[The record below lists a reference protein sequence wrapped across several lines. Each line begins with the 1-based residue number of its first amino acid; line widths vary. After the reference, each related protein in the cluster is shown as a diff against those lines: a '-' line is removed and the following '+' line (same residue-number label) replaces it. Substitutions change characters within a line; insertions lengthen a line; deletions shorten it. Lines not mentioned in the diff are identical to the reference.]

1 MTLDPCSPAG
11 PFGAYRSMSRSMAP
25 LGVAGALHRDG
36 GRRGLDLV
44 QVSGGELEVGGG
56 EVLVE
61 SGELAGAGDRD
72 DPWLMRAIADV
83 EPWYLR
89 AYSAS
94 TAGATSG
101 CPAALTSIQVTS
113 RATPGARI
121 RPWCHQDL
129 DRRAVVHRLVP
140 GGNLVTVFSSSPP
153 IRGSSPP
160 TLQVT
165 RSRPALAVTVVPG
178 TERTPH
184 RADRPPPGCATI
196 RTGHTPTG
204 TARRFTSAW
213 PCGEGVQ
220 AHAPPKPALVS
231 DFERPELRSA

>member
-1 MTLDPCSPAG
+1 MRTITSLMACSLLVAGGLRGTRCDAHNLSQLRTISGYSAGGYEANSGGASPDDDAG
-11 PFGAYRSMSRSMAP
+11 PLLARWTVRCLSVDESLHG

-113 RATPGARI
+113 RATPGAWI

-165 RSRPALAVTVVPG
+165 RSRPL
-178 TERTPH
+178 
-184 RADRPPPGCATI
+184 
-196 RTGHTPTG
+196 
-204 TARRFTSAW
+204 W
-213 PCGEGVQ
+213 Q
-220 AHAPPKPALVS
+220 
-231 DFERPELRSA
+231 